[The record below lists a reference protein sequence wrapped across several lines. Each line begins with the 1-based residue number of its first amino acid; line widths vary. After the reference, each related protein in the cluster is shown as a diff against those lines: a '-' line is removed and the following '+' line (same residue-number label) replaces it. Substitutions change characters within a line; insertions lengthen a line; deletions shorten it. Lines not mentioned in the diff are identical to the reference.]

1 VVSNKKFMSLK
12 EVYSLVKSLYDRV
25 QGLEETVFSV
35 KGMMRK
41 KHPAHRPTAEE
52 VSESVNEK
60 LYDLVLQW
68 LLKKNERKEMGF
80 SLPFSLAL
88 HKAENRVYVRVK
100 TESDPVFYIT
110 LQKQN
115 TYNLIKI
122 TNHGESMIIKDA
134 SPYKIFETLE
144 KKSQEIIARNRLPK
158 Q

>member
-1 VVSNKKFMSLK
+1 MSLS
-12 EVYSLVKSLYDRV
+12 EVYPLIQSLHNRIQVLETHFASKST
-25 QGLEETVFSV
+25 E
-35 KGMMRK
+35 KGEDDIDYPRTK
-41 KHPAHRPTAEE
+41 NN
-52 VSESVNEK
+52 SVNRQ
-60 LYDLVLQW
+60 LNQIVLQW
-68 LLKKNERKEMGF
+68 MLKRNEREEMGY

-110 LQKQN
+110 LQKRN

-122 TNHGESMIIKDA
+122 TKYGESMIIKDA

-144 KKSQEIIARNRLPK
+144 QKSQEIIARNRLPK

>member
-1 VVSNKKFMSLK
+1 MVSMSLS
-12 EVYSLVKSLYDRV
+12 EVYPLIQSLHDRV
-25 QGLEETVFSV
+25 QGLEKIVFYLE
-35 KGMMRK
+35 GMMRNK
-41 KHPAHRPTAEE
+41 NAAHRSTAEK

-144 KKSQEIIARNRLPK
+144 QKSQEIIARNRLPK